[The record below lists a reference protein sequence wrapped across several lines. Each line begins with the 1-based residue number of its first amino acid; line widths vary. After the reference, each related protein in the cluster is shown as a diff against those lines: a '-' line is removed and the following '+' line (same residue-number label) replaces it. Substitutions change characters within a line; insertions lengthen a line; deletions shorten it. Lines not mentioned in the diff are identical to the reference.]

1 MKILSLLLCV
11 TVLFTPRPVLSEE
24 DRFLITGIEKG
35 QKAPFTGILLTQ
47 ESLSKIESDLKLKT
61 TLCEEKCSLK
71 LEEQGLAFQRDISLL
86 GSENDGLSQILS
98 VKNKRIEDLEKIVE
112 DVNSSWALPIT
123 AISSFI
129 LGVGITV
136 GITYAVNK

>member
-1 MKILSLLLCV
+1 M
-11 TVLFTPRPVLSEE
+11 
-24 DRFLITGIEKG
+24 
-35 QKAPFTGILLTQ
+35 
-47 ESLSKIESDLKLKT
+47 
-61 TLCEEKCSLK
+61 K
-71 LEEQGLAFQRDISLL
+71 LEEQGLAFQRDILLL

-98 VKNKRIEDLEKIVE
+98 VKNKRIEELEKIVE
-112 DVNSSWALPIT
+112 EVNSSWVLPIA